1 MFQEYLPQE
10 YPYAVAN
17 NETTIKLSDFDER
30 VDIFPVSNPDIFSQ
44 SQRIAMAQE
53 MMQLVQSNPQV
64 HGPNGTYEAY
74 KRMYS
79 AIGVDNV
86 EQILTPPPPT
96 DPLPIEAGFE
106 NNQTVIRS
114 TSSSIPTT
122 KS

>member
-1 MFQEYLPQE
+1 MAKVFQEYLPQE

-17 NETTIKLSDFDER
+17 NETTIKLSDFDEK

-53 MMQLVQSNPQV
+53 MMQLVQSNPEV

-74 KRMYS
+74 KRMYA

-86 EQILTPPPPT
+86 DQITYAT
-96 DPLPIEAGFE
+96 
-106 NNQTVIRS
+106 TSYRS
-114 TSSSIPTT
+114 TST
-122 KS
+122 